1 MASVNLLAL
10 SISPPTSYPEER
22 FLAGYGSISRSCD
35 LDYPIKKQALSRFK
49 FVRNLKNWVEF
60 TVTCFLY
67 QPQTICFRACDKSQ
81 YNVARF
87 KINKQLYKW
96 ILSFYSMYNLTR
108 QLQGTWMVRLPHS
121 NIQSCAVEVVL
132 TFVFVNEH
140 LTIRQY
146 FHVLFVFSILHQY

>member
-108 QLQGTWMVRLPHS
+108 QLQGTNGPTPTFKYSVVCGGSGPNFCVCEWAS
-121 NIQSCAVEVVL
+121 NYS
-132 TFVFVNEH
+132 TVFPRTVC
-140 LTIRQY
+140 
-146 FHVLFVFSILHQY
+146 F